1 MQCILTVRYDLQFA
15 SKLRHLRGQFK
26 KARTDGISVKL
37 PPQKQIVSTDMEVE
51 GDRGRSQPEDPE
63 MAFPVRL
70 MRRAEGYTCLQYDPE
85 LSVPDKGAKR

>member
-15 SKLRHLRGQFK
+15 SKLRHLRGQFR
-26 KARTDGISVKL
+26 KARTDGISGKL

-70 MRRAEGYTCLQYDPE
+70 MRRAEGYTCLQYGPE
-85 LSVPDKGAKR
+85 LSVPDKGTKR